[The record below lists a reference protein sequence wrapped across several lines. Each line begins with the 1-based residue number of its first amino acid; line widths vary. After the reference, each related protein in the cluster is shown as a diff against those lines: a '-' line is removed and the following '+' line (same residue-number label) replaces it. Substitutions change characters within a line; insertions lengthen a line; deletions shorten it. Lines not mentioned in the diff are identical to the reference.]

1 METPKV
7 ETPKVETPKEETP
20 KVETPKEETPKEETP
35 KEETPKVNPVDAGMP
50 TNAKW
55 TRSQLQEWG
64 YGMGTITGNYAVDGD
79 LGLFNSHQA
88 MENGYNK
95 GSNNLD
101 DQLLNGTMS
110 GAQYDKTPHGYFWSK
125 ITHNGQDGYK
135 VSLYDKDGKYN
146 APETPKVETPK
157 EETPKEETPKVET
170 PKEETPKE
178 ETPKVETPKVE
189 TPTTPEVNP
198 VDAGMPAEAK
208 WSRSDLQNLGYEIG
222 TVTGNYKV
230 DGDLGLFNSQ
240 QAMENAYN
248 KGADNVGDLYL
259 NDKITDAQYDNAP
272 HGYSWT
278 KVTYNGQDSYKVS
291 VYDKNGKYNV
301 PGK

>member
-1 METPKV
+1 M
-7 ETPKVETPKEETP
+7 
-20 KVETPKEETPKEETP
+20 ETPKEETP
-35 KEETPKVNPVDAGMP
+35 KEETPKV
-50 TNAKW
+50 
-55 TRSQLQEWG
+55 
-64 YGMGTITGNYAVDGD
+64 
-79 LGLFNSHQA
+79 
-88 MENGYNK
+88 
-95 GSNNLD
+95 
-101 DQLLNGTMS
+101 
-110 GAQYDKTPHGYFWSK
+110 
-125 ITHNGQDGYK
+125 
-135 VSLYDKDGKYN
+135 
-146 APETPKVETPK
+146 
-157 EETPKEETPKVET
+157 
-170 PKEETPKE
+170 

-230 DGDLGLFNSQ
+230 DGDLGLFKSQ